1 MKVAIVILN
10 WNGSAMLKRY
20 MPTLIKYSKM
30 EGVQIY
36 VADNASS
43 DDSMEM
49 MEREFPQI
57 PLIKLEKNWGFAK
70 GYNMALREIKSEY

>member
-20 MPTLIKYSKM
+20 LPTLIKCSNM
-30 EGVQIY
+30 EGVQVY

-49 MEREFPQI
+49 MGREFPQI
-57 PLIKLEKNWGFAK
+57 PLIRLEKNWGFAK
-70 GYNMALREIKSEY
+70 GYNMALTFCF